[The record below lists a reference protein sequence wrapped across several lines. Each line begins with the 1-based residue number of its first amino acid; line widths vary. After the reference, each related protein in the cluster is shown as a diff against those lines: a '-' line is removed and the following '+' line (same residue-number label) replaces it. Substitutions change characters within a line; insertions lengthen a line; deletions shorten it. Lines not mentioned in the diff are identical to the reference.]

1 MLSQVVSRVVAA
13 AVVVVVVVVR
23 LLFLLDNDDGNDP
36 AAAASPTEGWGPGRG
51 WVFLLQHQREQRL
64 VALVNDEGQL
74 LAKTGGR
81 TGVTRAQWGS
91 E

>member
-1 MLSQVVSRVVAA
+1 MLPQVVSRVVAA
-13 AVVVVVVVVR
+13 AVVVR

-36 AAAASPTEGWGPGRG
+36 AAAGSPTEGWGPGRG

-64 VALVNDEGQL
+64 IALVNDEGQL

-81 TGVTRAQWGS
+81 TGVTRA
-91 E
+91 